1 MTESLSAQTVS
12 DESTTVGSTNLL
24 KSSISFMHIV
34 LMVTATA
41 APLVVASTYIPIAI
55 GSGGGISTPLLYA
68 LTTLVLLCF
77 AVGFAQMA
85 KRVTSSGA
93 FYTFTTQGLG
103 RSIGLAAGFLILV
116 AYCMI
121 AAAVSGGLGYF
132 GAALLSRYF
141 GIDIAWYWFAIGGL
155 AAMFAISYF
164 KVTLTAR
171 VLSVLLVLEV
181 LVVAIVC
188 VFTIGKGGASGQMA
202 AAFDPAQL
210 AAAPAIGIGFFLA
223 FWSWIGFETTAIYG
237 EETKDPRETVPRATY
252 IAVITLGVFYTVA
265 AYAAV
270 IAFGSDA
277 PQQANALVG
286 DYFFVAA
293 DTYTSHVVRVAMDF
307 LVVSGFFA
315 CVFAWQNN
323 AARYLYSLGRDRV
336 LPRALGRTHRTH
348 KSPHVALGIQ
358 TVIAVS
364 TVAVFAA
371 IGADPLLELGTWL
384 GIFCTIAV
392 IAVQF
397 LVCFAVIGYFNKIGR
412 RTRGDYVRTLAA
424 PVLGAVGQMIIM
436 ILLLDNLTF
445 LAGADVLVVKLMP
458 LYVAVIFVAAVVYAR
473 WLKGNSP
480 ERYASIGQLH
490 DEP

>member
-1 MTESLSAQTVS
+1 MTESHSARTVS
-12 DESTTVGSTNLL
+12 AESSPPGSTNLL

-41 APLVVASTYIPIAI
+41 APLVVVSTYIPIAI
-55 GSGGGISTPLLYA
+55 GSGGGVSTPLLYA

-85 KRVTSSGA
+85 KRVTSTGA

-121 AAAVSGGLGYF
+121 VAAVSGGFGYF
-132 GAALLSRYF
+132 GSALLSRYF
-141 GIDIAWYWFAIGGL
+141 GVEVTWYWFAIAGL

-171 VLSVLLVLEV
+171 VLSVLLILEV

-188 VFTIGKGGASGQMA
+188 VFTIGKGGVSGQMA
-202 AAFDPAQL
+202 EAFDPTEL

-270 IAFGSDA
+270 IAFGADA
-277 PQQANALVG
+277 PEQANALVG

-293 DTYTSHVVRVAMDF
+293 DNYTWHVVRVAMDF

-315 CVFAWQNN
+315 SVFAWQNN
-323 AARYLYSLGRDRV
+323 ASRYLYSLGRDRV
-336 LPRALGRTHRTH
+336 LPRALGRTHPEH
-348 KSPHVALGIQ
+348 KSPHVALGTQ
-358 TVIAVS
+358 TVVAIT
-364 TVAVFAA
+364 TVAIFAA

-392 IAVQF
+392 IAVQL
-397 LVCFAVIGYFNKIGR
+397 LVCFSVVGYFNKIGR
-412 RTRGDYVRTLAA
+412 QTRGDYLKTLAA
-424 PVLGAVGQMIIM
+424 PVLGATGQIIIM
-436 ILLLDNLTF
+436 GLLLKNLTF

-458 LYVAVIFVAAVVYAR
+458 LYAAVIFVAAVVYAR
-473 WLKGNSP
+473 WLKRNSP
-480 ERYASIGQLH
+480 DRYASIGQLH